1 MQRKES
7 AVCRSPCILVSL
19 CRCRCRLLLSPQE
32 ATRALRP
39 VLGQYYSQDKRN
51 VFRALW
57 EEISVCHWVAPEV
70 QGSGI
75 TWFKTVGKDDY
86 LTLSAKED

>member
-1 MQRKES
+1 
-7 AVCRSPCILVSL
+7 
-19 CRCRCRLLLSPQE
+19 
-32 ATRALRP
+32 